1 MPVDQRVR
9 LKQWLESGE
18 AQLHPLTF
26 PQRELWE
33 MSPVPPEDSGNH
45 ICCLI
50 DVRGP
55 LTERDCGAAIQR
67 AVDRQDVLRLSILPG
82 KERPLQMIRSS
93 SEANFE
99 YRELAS
105 DQARPE
111 AIEELA
117 TEIFHKPFD
126 LMQGPLY
133 RVVDLC
139 APPNQHLLVFAVHH
153 AIADGWSLGVFV
165 QDLIGAYLEIIM
177 RSSKPL
183 PPVPQKYVEWGA
195 AERARWQ
202 PETLEKRVDFW
213 KTNLKGS
220 PRMWNVPIPPGTPR
234 RWLSKIPAGMA
245 DEARELA
252 RRAGVT
258 LFNALLGTFQIAFL
272 EWSGHADLVVGTPVA
287 HRTRQSSHETMG
299 YYSGIVPLRGQLDTT
314 RSALDHL
321 QAGKRLTNDAF
332 ENAIPFVELA
342 RVLGEKSAPGY
353 NPIFKVRFALQNHPV
368 PEVSLPD
375 LSARLTMRSTG
386 TARLQLAC
394 ELTEQR
400 DGLEVAW
407 LFRDNLFSQRDI
419 EDLDGIF
426 QKVLG
431 HLCRS
436 PESPISQLLNR
447 RS

>member
-1 MPVDQRVR
+1 M
-9 LKQWLESGE
+9 
-18 AQLHPLTF
+18 
-26 PQRELWE
+26 
-33 MSPVPPEDSGNH
+33 PPEDSGNH

-99 YRELAS
+99 YRELAP

-117 TEIFHKPFD
+117 TEIFRKPFD

-220 PRMWNVPIPPGTPR
+220 PRMWNVPIPPGTPQPPGR
-234 RWLSKIPAGMA
+234 SFAEDRAWVRENGWRYPGCWIITIGSRFILA
-245 DEARELA
+245 DPSWQSAQQRVREL
-252 RRAGVT
+252 VD
-258 LFNALLGTFQIAFL
+258 L
-272 EWSGHADLVVGTPVA
+272 ENELPFGSYQAPAPV
-287 HRTRQSSHETMG
+287 E
-299 YYSGIVPLRGQLDTT
+299 
-314 RSALDHL
+314 
-321 QAGKRLTNDAF
+321 DA
-332 ENAIPFVELA
+332 E
-342 RVLGEKSAPGY
+342 
-353 NPIFKVRFALQNHPV
+353 
-368 PEVSLPD
+368 
-375 LSARLTMRSTG
+375 
-386 TARLQLAC
+386 
-394 ELTEQR
+394 
-400 DGLEVAW
+400 
-407 LFRDNLFSQRDI
+407 
-419 EDLDGIF
+419 
-426 QKVLG
+426 
-431 HLCRS
+431 
-436 PESPISQLLNR
+436 
-447 RS
+447 